1 MSKSYEENG
10 VLDHIAALSSAEDI
24 FTYLLL
30 PFDQSVLNVS
40 RLHIMKR
47 MGQYL
52 SEANVDASD
61 SDEAFLKARTALKQ
75 AYTDFV
81 ESTPGTEKVF
91 KVFEDE
97 AEKYARRFVGLDSLT
112 VAAEEA

>member
-1 MSKSYEENG
+1 MTKRYEENG
-10 VLDHIAALSSAEDI
+10 VIAHIASLSSAEDI

-30 PFDQSVLNVS
+30 PYEQGVLNVS

-52 SEANVDASD
+52 RGTDFSGY
-61 SDEAFLKARTALKQ
+61 DEEEIFLATRQHLKR

-81 ESTPGTEKVF
+81 DSTPLKEKVF
-91 KVFEDE
+91 KVFTDKA
-97 AEKYARRFVGLDSLT
+97 AEHAARFVSIDQIGL
-112 VAAEEA
+112 AAK

>member
-1 MSKSYEENG
+1 MTTNYEENG
-10 VLDHIAALSSAEDI
+10 VIAHIASLSSAEDI

-30 PFDQSVLNVS
+30 PYEQGILNVS

-52 SEANVDASD
+52 RSTDFSGY
-61 SDEAFLKARTALKQ
+61 DEEEIFLATRQHLKR

-81 ESTPGTEKVF
+81 ESTPLKEKVF
-91 KVFEDE
+91 KVFADQ
-97 AEKYARRFVGLDSLT
+97 AAAKAARFVTIEPIGV
-112 VAAEEA
+112 VAE